1 MGGSRQ
7 SLIAQ
12 QTALRLETHLTQAT
26 SELTSANTT
35 HMVYAHGFR
44 SSPRSFKAQFI
55 AKWLQAHRPD
65 IVWFCPQLPASPH
78 AAAKMLFNAVHTWP
92 KHSTAVLGSSLGGF
106 YATWLG
112 AVLRCPTVLLNPAVH
127 PARDLVA
134 YIGTQTAW
142 HNPHEL
148 VTFESHFIEEL
159 KALYVGLGRK
169 ASGAVTANEDATV
182 QQDTHRLLNMVTTG
196 DEVLSWQEMVAR
208 YPLAQLHLIEGSD
221 HGISDFENH
230 FPLVQTFLGL

>member
-1 MGGSRQ
+1 M
-7 SLIAQ
+7 
-12 QTALRLETHLTQAT
+12 T
-26 SELTSANTT
+26 SVNIT
-35 HMVYAHGFR
+35 HMVYLHGFR

-55 AKWLQAHRPD
+55 AQWLQAHRPD
-65 IVWFCPQLPASPH
+65 IVWFCPQLPASPQ
-78 AAAKMLFNAVHTWP
+78 AAAQLLLNVTQTWP
-92 KHSTAVLGSSLGGF
+92 AASTAVMGSSLGGF

-127 PARDLVA
+127 PARDLLA

-169 ASGAVTANEDATV
+169 VFGAVAADDRANTRQDA
-182 QQDTHRLLNMVTTG
+182 QRLLNMVATG

-221 HGISDFENH
+221 HGISDFEQH
-230 FPLVQTFLGL
+230 FPVVQTFIGL

>member
-1 MGGSRQ
+1 M
-7 SLIAQ
+7 
-12 QTALRLETHLTQAT
+12 TKAT
-26 SELTSANTT
+26 SELTPASTT

-55 AKWLQAHRPD
+55 AEWLQAHRPD
-65 IVWFCPQLPASPH
+65 IVWFCPQLPASPQ
-78 AAAKMLFNAVHTWP
+78 AAAQLLLNETQTWP
-92 KHSTAVLGSSLGGF
+92 AASTAVMGSSLGGF

-112 AVLRCPTVLLNPAVH
+112 ALMGCRTVLLNPAVH

-169 ASGAVTANEDATV
+169 ALGAVIGNADATV
-182 QQDTHRLLNMVTTG
+182 QQDTHRLLNMVATG
-196 DEVLSWQEMVAR
+196 DEVLSWQEMVGR
-208 YPLAQLHLIEGSD
+208 YPFAQLHLIEGSD
-221 HGISDFENH
+221 HGLTDFEQH
-230 FPLVQTFLGL
+230 FPVVKTYRGL

>member
-1 MGGSRQ
+1 
-7 SLIAQ
+7 
-12 QTALRLETHLTQAT
+12 LTQAT
-26 SELTSANTT
+26 SETT
-35 HMVYAHGFR
+35 HAAITHVVYVHGFR

-55 AKWLQAHRPD
+55 AQWLQTHRPD
-65 IVWFCPQLPASPH
+65 IVWFCPQLPASPQ
-78 AAAKMLFNAVHTWP
+78 AAAHLLLSVTQTWP
-92 KHSTAVLGSSLGGF
+92 AASTAVMGSSLGGF

-169 ASGAVTANEDATV
+169 TSGTDPPNENATV
-182 QQDTHRLLNMVTTG
+182 LHDTHRLLNMVATG

-230 FPLVQTFLGL
+230 FPVVQTFLGL

>member
-1 MGGSRQ
+1 M
-7 SLIAQ
+7 
-12 QTALRLETHLTQAT
+12 TQAT
-26 SELTSANTT
+26 SELTSPQTT

-55 AKWLQAHRPD
+55 AQWLQAHRPD

-78 AAAKMLFNAVHTWP
+78 AAAEMLFNAVHAWP

-112 AVLRCPTVLLNPAVH
+112 ALMGCRTVLLNPAVH

-148 VTFESHFIEEL
+148 VTFESRFIEEL
-159 KALYVGLGRK
+159 KTLYVGLGRK
-169 ASGAVTANEDATV
+169 ALGDVSASEDVALL
-182 QQDTHRLLNMVTTG
+182 QDTHSLLNIVATG

-208 YPLAQLHLIEGSD
+208 YPFAQLHLIEGSD
-221 HGISDFENH
+221 HGISDFEQH
-230 FPLVQTFLGL
+230 FPVVKTYLGL

>member
-1 MGGSRQ
+1 
-7 SLIAQ
+7 
-12 QTALRLETHLTQAT
+12 
-26 SELTSANTT
+26 
-35 HMVYAHGFR
+35 MVYAHGFR

-55 AKWLQAHRPD
+55 AQWLQAHRPD
-65 IVWFCPQLPASPH
+65 IVWFCPQLPASPQ
-78 AAAKMLFNAVHTWP
+78 AAAHLLLSVTQTWP
-92 KHSTAVLGSSLGGF
+92 AASTAVMGSSLGGF

-142 HNPHEL
+142 HDPNEQL
-148 VTFESHFIEEL
+148 TFEPHYIDEL
-159 KALYVGLGRK
+159 KTLYVGQGS
-169 ASGAVTANEDATV
+169 AP
-182 QQDTHRLLNMVTTG
+182 QHDTSRLLNMVATG

-208 YPLAQLHLIEGSD
+208 YPVAQLHLIEGSD

-230 FPLVQTFLGL
+230 FPVVQTFLGL

>member
-1 MGGSRQ
+1 M
-7 SLIAQ
+7 
-12 QTALRLETHLTQAT
+12 TQAT
-26 SELTSANTT
+26 SELTSPETT

-55 AKWLQAHRPD
+55 AQWLQAHRPD

-78 AAAKMLFNAVHTWP
+78 AAAQILFNAVHAWP
-92 KHSTAVLGSSLGGF
+92 KHSTAVIGSSLGGF

-112 AVLRCPTVLLNPAVH
+112 ALMRCRTVLLNPAVH
-127 PARDLVA
+127 PARDLVS

-142 HNPHEL
+142 HNPLEL
-148 VTFESHFIEEL
+148 VTFEPHFIEEL
-159 KALYVGLGRK
+159 KTLYVGLGRK
-169 ASGAVTANEDATV
+169 ALGDMSGSEDTA
-182 QQDTHRLLNMVTTG
+182 QLQDTHSLLNMVAKG

-221 HGISDFENH
+221 HGISDFEQH
-230 FPLVQTFLGL
+230 FSVVKNYLGL

>member
-1 MGGSRQ
+1 
-7 SLIAQ
+7 
-12 QTALRLETHLTQAT
+12 
-26 SELTSANTT
+26 
-35 HMVYAHGFR
+35 MVYAHGFR

-55 AKWLQAHRPD
+55 AQWLQAHRPD
-65 IVWFCPQLPASPH
+65 IVWFCPQLPASPQV
-78 AAAKMLFNAVHTWP
+78 AAQLLLNETQTWP
-92 KHSTAVLGSSLGGF
+92 AASTAVMGSSLGGF

-142 HNPHEL
+142 HNSHEL

-169 ASGAVTANEDATV
+169 VFGAVAADEDANML
-182 QQDTHRLLNMVTTG
+182 QDSQRLLNMVATG

-221 HGISDFENH
+221 HGISDFEQH
-230 FPLVQTFLGL
+230 FPVVQTFLGL

>member
-1 MGGSRQ
+1 M
-7 SLIAQ
+7 
-12 QTALRLETHLTQAT
+12 
-26 SELTSANTT
+26 
-35 HMVYAHGFR
+35 
-44 SSPRSFKAQFI
+44 
-55 AKWLQAHRPD
+55 
-65 IVWFCPQLPASPH
+65 
-78 AAAKMLFNAVHTWP
+78 
-92 KHSTAVLGSSLGGF
+92 GSSLGGF

-142 HNPHEL
+142 HNSHEL

-169 ASGAVTANEDATV
+169 VFGAVAADEDANML
-182 QQDTHRLLNMVTTG
+182 QDSQRLLNMVATG

-221 HGISDFENH
+221 HGISDFEQH
-230 FPLVQTFLGL
+230 FPVVQTFLGL

>member
-1 MGGSRQ
+1 M
-7 SLIAQ
+7 
-12 QTALRLETHLTQAT
+12 TQAT
-26 SELTSANTT
+26 SELTSRDTT
-35 HMVYAHGFR
+35 HIVYAHGFR

-55 AKWLQAHRPD
+55 AQWLQAHRPD

-78 AAAKMLFNAVHTWP
+78 AAAQILFNAVHAWP
-92 KHSTAVLGSSLGGF
+92 KYSTAVIGSSLGGF

-112 AVLRCPTVLLNPAVH
+112 ALMRCRTVLLNPAVH

-159 KALYVGLGRK
+159 KALYTGLGRN
-169 ASGAVTANEDATV
+169 ALGDVSVSEDATLL
-182 QQDTHRLLNMVTTG
+182 QDTHSLLNMVATG

-208 YPLAQLHLIEGSD
+208 YPFAQLHLIEGSD
-221 HGISDFENH
+221 HGISDFEQH
-230 FPLVQTFLGL
+230 FPVVKTYLGL